1 MFRPEPILFAFIVSS
16 NLKETEK
23 NIFFHHQKTIKGIT
37 VEVQKKA
44 FMRKKE
50 RERARERERKKNR
63 DFKIQI

>member
-37 VEVQKKA
+37 VEVKK
-44 FMRKKE
+44 KLSWE
-50 RERARERERKKNR
+50 REREEREREKKR